1 MNSLSKPHSP
11 KFNILSLGHRGV
23 GKTVFLA
30 GSYAELHINHQQ
42 DNPGLLWFECQVSQV
57 QEKLEGILNYVAEHN
72 QYPPPTLKIT
82 NFDFSLKYRG
92 QWGTKTLCYFRWWD
106 VPGENCRVER
116 PEFRQL
122 VTSSHSCCI
131 FINADA
137 VSEPTY
143 RQELEDLASQVA
155 AITALVNPE
164 LNYPFALVFTQCD
177 RLTAESLE
185 QLQDEAHLQPLIG
198 AVQAA
203 KAPYQ
208 KFYSSIPIVVDNG
221 TAKLKAIDAA
231 EALLWLLGELRKQPR
246 ALPEPQLEPTPSPQT
261 PPRRGLL
268 PKALFALAGFCFLGI
283 IALLILLHNQAMF
296 NPQPVESEQ
305 SSESP

>member
-42 DNPGLLWFECQVSQV
+42 DNPGLLWFECQDSQV

-82 NFDFSLKYRG
+82 NFDFSLNYRG

-122 VTSSHSCCI
+122 VLHSHSCCI

-137 VSEPTY
+137 VSDPTY
-143 RQELEDLASQVA
+143 RQELEDLANQVV
-155 AITALVNPE
+155 AITSLVNPE

-177 RLTAESLE
+177 RLTAEALE

-203 KAPYQ
+203 NAPYQ
-208 KFYSSIPIVVDNG
+208 KFYSSIPISKNG
-221 TAKLKAIDAA
+221 TAALKAINAA
-231 EALLWLLGELRKQPR
+231 EALLWLLAELRKPR
-246 ALPEPQLEPTPSPQT
+246 VLPEPQLEQTPSPQT
-261 PPRRGLL
+261 RSQPGLQ
-268 PKALFALAGFCFLGI
+268 PKALFALAGFCFSGI
-283 IALLILLHNQAMF
+283 IALLILLHNQAF
-296 NPQPVESEQ
+296 SPQPVESEQ
-305 SSESP
+305 SGEAP